1 MPGWDR
7 IFAHVDM
14 DAFYA
19 SVEIRDDPSLVGK
32 PVVVGGASQ
41 GRGVV
46 SAASY
51 EARKYGIH
59 SAMPMARAEKL
70 CPHLVRI
77 WGSHSKYKDASDI
90 IMNVFRSYSP
100 AIEPLSLDEAFIDL
114 TGTLSLHGPPETI
127 AVNIKRDILKATRL
141 VASVGIAPVKF
152 VAKIASDY
160 DKPDGMVIVFPGT
173 VDAFLHPLDIKRLWG
188 VGPKTQE
195 VLIALGIRTIG
206 DLAAADRNT
215 LAARFG
221 QHGEH
226 LSRLARGEDNR
237 NVVTD
242 WDAKSYSHEHT
253 FGEDQTD
260 AEKLESVMLEESHK
274 VARRMRKD
282 GITGRIIQIKLRY
295 HDFHTLTRRTTLTS
309 ATVDVDRIYKTACFL
324 FRQAWTGAPVRLIGV
339 GVSGI
344 QAPGGEALD
353 LFTSPQ
359 RQERKR
365 KLVDTIDQ
373 IEDRFGTGSVVP
385 AKILRDEEAQNKADP
400 RPRLGEEHSENDY

>member
-1 MPGWDR
+1 MSGWDR

-19 SVEIRDDPSLVGK
+19 SVEIRDDPSLIGK
-32 PVVVGGASQ
+32 PVVVGGSSQ

-70 CPHLVRI
+70 CPALVRI

-90 IMNVFRSYSP
+90 IMDIFRSYSP
-100 AIEPLSLDEAFIDL
+100 VIEPLSLDEAFIDL
-114 TGTLSLHGPPETI
+114 TGTTGLHGPPEQI
-127 AVNIKRDILKATRL
+127 APRIKADILAATRL
-141 VASVGIAPVKF
+141 VASVGVAPVKF

-160 DKPDGMVIVFPGT
+160 DKPDGLVIVQPGT
-173 VDAFLHPLDIKRLWG
+173 VDSFLRPLAIKRLWG

-195 VLIALGIRTIG
+195 ALTAIGIRTIG
-206 DLAAADRNT
+206 DLAEMERKT
-215 LAARFG
+215 LVSRFG

-226 LSRLARGEDNR
+226 LSRLARGEDHR
-237 NVVTD
+237 DVVTD

-260 AEKLESVMLEESHK
+260 VDRLESVMLEESHK

-282 GITGRIIQIKLRY
+282 GVTGRIVQIKLRY
-295 HDFHTLTRRTTLTS
+295 HDFHTLTRRTTVTA
-309 ATVDVDRIYKTACFL
+309 ATVDVERIYKTALWL
-324 FRQAWTGAPVRLIGV
+324 FREAWNGEPVRLIGV
-339 GVSGI
+339 GLSGI
-344 QAPGGEALD
+344 QAQAGEALD

-359 RQERKR
+359 HQERKR
-365 KLVDTIDQ
+365 KLVDTID
-373 IEDRFGTGSVVP
+373 ELESRFGKGAVVP
-385 AKILRDEEAQNKADP
+385 AKILRTEETQNKAEP
-400 RPRLGEEHSENDY
+400 RPRLAEDEAVD